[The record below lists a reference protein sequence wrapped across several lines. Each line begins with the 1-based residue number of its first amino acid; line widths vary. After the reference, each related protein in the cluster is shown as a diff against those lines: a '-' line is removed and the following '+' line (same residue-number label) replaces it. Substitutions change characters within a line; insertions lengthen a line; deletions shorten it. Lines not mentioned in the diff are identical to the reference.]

1 MPMGGHSESPIGWMD
16 FTEHGPRH
24 LSGGSQ
30 ATAALWLGMP
40 GHIAVGA
47 AVTRSSGTSGKESTW
62 ANAIAYLG
70 LAVRVQRL
78 SAAKGRSFATKR

>member
-40 GHIAVGA
+40 GHYRRRCCRNAQFRNVRKGIHLGERDRVLGP
-47 AVTRSSGTSGKESTW
+47 RSPGSEAIGREGT
-62 ANAIAYLG
+62 L
-70 LAVRVQRL
+70 VCD
-78 SAAKGRSFATKR
+78 